1 MRRRKRA
8 WQKAAQQG
16 LGSEGEGEGPPVA
29 AAGEGET
36 TLNER
41 VRLICEDGRR
51 VWDTFET
58 EIRQH
63 RFHTFVPGDY
73 ECVLRAL
80 TEGRGEVAQEGQA
93 PRFLELGSATG
104 VIAILADLLG
114 YEAWG
119 IEIDPHLV
127 EVARTLAQRHGS
139 GARFAAGSYLPEGYE
154 WKDEAGDARMGTI
167 GLAAPAYADLG
178 HPLEYFDVVYAY
190 PWQGEEEIFH
200 DLMAQRAGRDARLI
214 LHGGEGEVSLFR
226 GGKAEAPAA

>member
-1 MRRRKRA
+1 MRRRKQA
-8 WQKAAQQG
+8 WQIAAQEG
-16 LGSEGEGEGPPVA
+16 LGSEGEGEAPLVA
-29 AAGEGET
+29 AAGEDET
-36 TLNER
+36 ALSER
-41 VRLICEDGRR
+41 VRLICEDGLR
-51 VWDTFET
+51 VWDTFEA

-80 TEGRGEVAQEGQA
+80 TEACGEVVQEGEA

-119 IEIDPHLV
+119 IEIDPHLM

-154 WKDEAGDARMGTI
+154 WKNERGDERMGTI

-200 DLMAQRAGRDARLI
+200 DLMAQRAGRDAQLM
-214 LHGGEGEVSLFR
+214 LHGGEGGVSVFR
-226 GGKAEAPAA
+226 GGKAQVAAG